1 MFKGQLKIGQLVKH
15 GSSLYLVDA
24 AEGFTLEQTDDMSG
38 RERLESFHA
47 MITTDICD
55 ITEFPHWSFSNNPF
69 LVYPVLY
76 FFESVTGGIKYRLIE
91 INEEEY
97 QRIIRKNGKWFTGGK
112 LVYKFYDPVSNNI
125 YSDDFQRSNQ

>member
-1 MFKGQLKIGQLVKH
+1 MSKGELKIGQVVKH

-38 RERLESFHA
+38 RERLESFYA
-47 MITTDICD
+47 MINTDICD
-55 ITEFPHWSFSNNPF
+55 ITKFPHWSFSNNPF
-69 LVYPVLY
+69 LVDPLLY
-76 FFESVTGGIKYRLIE
+76 FFESGTGGIKYRLTE

-97 QRIIRKNGKWFTGGK
+97 QRIRKNGKWFTGGK